1 MQQWAAFPSVFLLLL
16 RQQRSPSSSGLSKS
30 PGTFLPTIGR
40 GIDREPSL
48 SLRPKLSQ
56 QRAFFPRLLRSY
68 PCWVPRVVV
77 HGSPH
82 SLFRP
87 PPFMLGRGK
96 EQEGRGMAVGEK
108 CRGPLSFLFHVF
120 PFFLLGGC
128 LLLLRWAACFHAQG
142 LRRDGP
148 SQKGERT
155 KEHGTRGLPLLPQ
168 GRRKKSGSRKKATS
182 NENAFSLLGNKLF
195 VFIERV

>member
-1 MQQWAAFPSVFLLLL
+1 MGRLPLRFPSPPPSTTLSLLLL
-16 RQQRSPSSSGLSKS
+16 RPLSKS

-120 PFFLLGGC
+120 PFFCLVVASSSSVGRHAFMHSGCGGTDQ
-128 LLLLRWAACFHAQG
+128 A
-142 LRRDGP
+142 RRGNERKNTEPREVPPPPP
-148 SQKGERT
+148 SRTQKG
-155 KEHGTRGLPLLPQ
+155 K
-168 GRRKKSGSRKKATS
+168 RKQKKGYFKLKTSSR
-182 NENAFSLLGNKLF
+182 F
-195 VFIERV
+195 